1 MAKRICWKKG
11 MRLTDDILR
20 KSDNCTIELVGNA
33 LVLAAAGRF
42 GLLPSTSPFD
52 LSMNINKGIVDVDRL
67 SCSAV
72 TKDGSLIDAHYDTTF
87 TNTFDTRVQIPEG
100 SGKKEFLLTIDAHP
114 EQWKDTNN
122 EYEEPVYSF
131 SLIAINSPLPANSLP
146 IAHIVDEYGWRINDV
161 DFVPPCLYI
170 SSHQKYIELKKQFEE
185 VLTAIDTKAR
195 NLLHSNG
202 KEAIRIFW
210 PVVQQLMITINKEC
224 DLMTPMELLANVQK
238 CVSAFTCACELD
250 EYLNLADAENF
261 KNYIY
266 TPYTYKDCYL
276 QIREGLALCFS
287 ISDKIEKIGESIP
300 PQPISNSVPS
310 PTLFAEDLYQ
320 ECGTSESNINIS
332 YDIKEAKIYFS
343 TDGREPTIRSGRALR
358 TKSGFRIKFDNGFR
372 QEKGKEADKTIT
384 IKLIAMVDG
393 DSSDTNSYNIVLHKS
408 SKFSDAIPI

>member
-100 SGKKEFLLTIDAHP
+100 SGEKEFLLTIDAHP

-131 SLIAINSPLPANSLP
+131 SLIAINSPLPVNSLP

-261 KNYIY
+261 RNYIY
-266 TPYTYKDCYL
+266 VPYNYRDAY
-276 QIREGLALCFS
+276 QRIREGLELCFS
-287 ISDKIEKIGESIP
+287 INEKVGKLDEGTPTPSTIEAPTISDSQLTKRCTNSKARVQITNNAEGATIYYTVDGGEPTQSSKSGLMIQLDSGFNNSRKREPDKIVTVKVKAFLNGVSSNTNTYKI
-300 PQPISNSVPS
+300 
-310 PTLFAEDLYQ
+310 TLQ
-320 ECGTSESNINIS
+320 K
-332 YDIKEAKIYFS
+332 DIE
-343 TDGREPTIRSGRALR
+343 RWSGW
-358 TKSGFRIKFDNGFR
+358 
-372 QEKGKEADKTIT
+372 
-384 IKLIAMVDG
+384 
-393 DSSDTNSYNIVLHKS
+393 IV
-408 SKFSDAIPI
+408 